1 MNKVLL
7 SEYISEDINAK
18 KLLLFGGN
26 IERRQEI
33 IALLQPLQNLSVYGT
48 LSEAEG
54 MEKLVELKNV
64 DIVLIGGRYTE
75 EERKRIR
82 AFIKQNHPA
91 IKITEPGYQYP
102 YSNEAIFENVKLLL
116 NSL

>member
-1 MNKVLL
+1 MNKESL
-7 SEYISEDINAK
+7 SEYISEDKNAK
-18 KLLLFGGN
+18 TLLLFGGN
-26 IERRQEI
+26 MERRQEI
-33 IALLQPLQNLSVYGT
+33 ITLLQPLQNLSIYGA

-54 MEKLVELKNV
+54 MDKLRALKTV

-75 EERKRIR
+75 EERIRIR
-82 AFIKQNHPA
+82 AFIKQNHAA

-102 YSNEAIFENVKLLL
+102 YSNEAIFENVQLLL